1 MAQPVHLILGIGQ
14 SERTAAV
21 PRDGLAG
28 FGLKPAGVQP
38 DVIIDTFSQT
48 KAGRGMC
55 DLSRSVPGAPRCQL
69 RLFQQH
75 CIIAPAFMA
84 KMVGKSDAHDAAA
97 NNDNACGGWKFS
109 GHGKHLHMSR
119 IFCGQAKR
127 TKVPS
132 SIMNGTNV
140 SNSILERLANELTE
154 LTPEARKAATYV
166 LENPRDVGVSTVREI
181 AQAAN
186 VKPNTVVR
194 MARQV
199 GFEGYEDFRE
209 PFRDA
214 IRSGAADFPDRARW
228 LQDISKSGDLGGLYA
243 DMVRDVMTN
252 IEETFASISTDDLKT
267 AAEAIWSARRV
278 FTLGVGVNNSV
289 ARNFTYL
296 ASTGMTEFH
305 AIPRPGST
313 PVDDLAWA
321 DGNDILIAVTCKPYR
336 SEVVEAV
343 AIAKEQGM
351 TIVALSDSPA
361 SPIIRMADHGF
372 VVSVETP
379 QFFPSS
385 VSIIT
390 LLETLL
396 SFVIAVA
403 SDEIPERVETFH
415 KRRHQLGLYYSE
427 DA

>member
-1 MAQPVHLILGIGQ
+1 
-14 SERTAAV
+14 
-21 PRDGLAG
+21 
-28 FGLKPAGVQP
+28 
-38 DVIIDTFSQT
+38 
-48 KAGRGMC
+48 
-55 DLSRSVPGAPRCQL
+55 
-69 RLFQQH
+69 
-75 CIIAPAFMA
+75 
-84 KMVGKSDAHDAAA
+84 
-97 NNDNACGGWKFS
+97 
-109 GHGKHLHMSR
+109 
-119 IFCGQAKR
+119 
-127 TKVPS
+127 
-132 SIMNGTNV
+132 MNGTNV
-140 SNSILERLANELTE
+140 SNTILNRLAGELSE

-199 GFEGYEDFRE
+199 GFEGYEDFRA

-214 IRSGAADFPDRARW
+214 IRRGAADFPDRARW
-228 LQDISKSGDLGGLYA
+228 LQDIRKSGDLGGLYA
-243 DMVRDVMTN
+243 DMVRYVMTN
-252 IEETFASISTDDLKT
+252 IEETFAGISTEDMKV
-267 AAEAIWSARRV
+267 AAEAVWNARRV

-321 DGNDILIAVTCKPYR
+321 DDNDILIAVTCKPYR

-385 VSIIT
+385 VSIIA

-415 KRRHQLGLYYSE
+415 KRRHQLGLYYQEPS
-427 DA
+427 

>member
-1 MAQPVHLILGIGQ
+1 
-14 SERTAAV
+14 
-21 PRDGLAG
+21 
-28 FGLKPAGVQP
+28 
-38 DVIIDTFSQT
+38 
-48 KAGRGMC
+48 
-55 DLSRSVPGAPRCQL
+55 
-69 RLFQQH
+69 
-75 CIIAPAFMA
+75 
-84 KMVGKSDAHDAAA
+84 
-97 NNDNACGGWKFS
+97 
-109 GHGKHLHMSR
+109 MSR
-119 IFCGQAKR
+119 FFTRQANR

-140 SNSILERLANELTE
+140 SLTILERLAGELSA

-181 AQAAN
+181 AEAAN

-199 GFEGYEDFRE
+199 GFEGYEDFRA

-214 IRSGAADFPDRARW
+214 IRKGAADFPDRVRW
-228 LQDISKSGDLGGLYA
+228 LQDVSKSGELGGLYA
-243 DMVRDVMTN
+243 DMVREVMAN
-252 IEETFASISTDDLKT
+252 IEETFASISTEKMKT
-267 AAEAIWSARRV
+267 AAEAIWNARRV

-321 DGNDILIAVTCKPYR
+321 DGRDILVAITCKPYR
-336 SEVVEAV
+336 TEVVEAV
-343 AIAKEQGM
+343 RIAREQGM
-351 TIVALSDSPA
+351 VIVALYDSPA

-372 VVSVETP
+372 VVAVETP
-379 QFFPSS
+379 QFCPSS
-385 VSIIT
+385 VSIIAV
-390 LLETLL
+390 LETLL

-403 SDEIPERVETFH
+403 SDEIPARVETFH
-415 KRRHQLGLYYSE
+415 KRRHQLGLYHTE
-427 DA
+427 AP